1 MQRACQDEVVRRLL
15 VLCCA
20 VVFLET
26 TFFSVLTPLLPSYK
40 SDHSLTEGAIGV
52 LAGAFA
58 LGSLVFALPAGWL
71 VARVGARRTVMIG
84 LAGIGICSPLFG
96 FAENIVLLDVLRFL
110 QGGCGALMWAGAISW
125 VVLAAPNER
134 RGELLGI
141 VIAAAVVGELLGAP
155 LGAVAHQIGVRQ
167 VFGAVFFLA
176 ALLIALSL
184 VLPDPRPGE
193 KQSLA
198 EAWRRI
204 RRSDVPS
211 GVLMLAGPSVA
222 FGIAVVIGPLHMDD
236 LGASPFLIA
245 AAFASGSVVEAVV
258 GPVIGRL
265 SDRIGRTLP
274 YLIGVGALIVG
285 VIGLGAFDRLPLLFA
300 VVMVM
305 AFGAGMAFTP
315 ASTLVTDTAQAAGV
329 NQGYAS
335 GAANIAWGGG
345 QVLGAVGGGALAGA
359 AGYLLPCLVT
369 AAILVAVGTVA
380 RSLGIGPP
388 MISGLKEETGAVD
401 GR

>member
-1 MQRACQDEVVRRLL
+1 MRRLL
-15 VLCCA
+15 FLSCA
-20 VVFLET
+20 VVFLDV

-40 SDHSLTEGAIGV
+40 SDHHLSEGAIGV

-58 LGSLVFALPAGWL
+58 AGSLVMAVPGGWL
-71 VARVGARRTVMIG
+71 VARVGARKTVIAG
-84 LAGIGICSPLFG
+84 LTGIGICSPLFG
-96 FAENIVLLDVLRFL
+96 FAEHIVLLDLLRFL

-125 VVLAAPNER
+125 VVIAAPTAR

-155 LGAVAHQIGVRQ
+155 LGAIAHQVGTEP
-167 VFGAVFFLA
+167 VFSMVLVA
-176 ALLIALSL
+176 ALILITIA
-184 VLPDPRPGE
+184 VTLPEPTGVESQPLG
-193 KQSLA
+193 

-204 RRSDVPS
+204 RQSDVPS

-222 FGIAVVIGPLHMDD
+222 FGLVVVIGPLRMDD

-258 GPVIGRL
+258 GPVIGRI
-265 SDRIGRTLP
+265 SDRVGRTLP
-274 YLIGVGALIVG
+274 YLIGAGALILALV
-285 VIGLGAFDRLPLLFA
+285 GLGIFDRLSLLFA

-305 AFGAGMAFTP
+305 SFGAGMAFTP
-315 ASTLVTDTAQAAGV
+315 ASTLVTDTATAAGV

-335 GAANIAWGGG
+335 GASNVAWGGG
-345 QVLGAVGGGALAGA
+345 QMIGAIGGGALAGA
-359 AGYLLPCLVT
+359 AGYLLPCLV
-369 AAILVAVGTVA
+369 AAAVMAGVGIVA

-388 MISGLKEETGAVD
+388 VISDLSEEAGTAD

>member
-1 MQRACQDEVVRRLL
+1 MRRLL
-15 VLCCA
+15 ILACG

-26 TFFSVLTPLLPSYK
+26 TFFSVLTPLLPTYE
-40 SDHSLTEGAIGV
+40 SDHNLTEGAVGV

-71 VARVGARRTVMIG
+71 VARIGARRTVMIG
-84 LAGIGICSPLFG
+84 LTGIGIWSPLFG
-96 FAENIVLLDVLRFL
+96 FAGNIVLLDVLRFL
-110 QGGCGALMWAGAISW
+110 QGGSGALMWAGAISW
-125 VVLAAPNER
+125 VVLAAPGAR
-134 RGELLGI
+134 RGEMLGI

-155 LGAVAHQIGVRQ
+155 LGAVAHQIGTRP
-167 VFGAVFFLA
+167 VFGAVFVLA
-176 ALLIALSL
+176 VALITLALM
-184 VLPDPRPGE
+184 LPDPRPGAR
-193 KQSLA
+193 QTLA
-198 EAWRRI
+198 QAWRRI

-211 GVLMLAGPSVA
+211 GVLMLAGPSAA
-222 FGIAVVIGPLHMDD
+222 FGVVVVIGPLHMDD

-245 AAFASGSVVEAVV
+245 AAFASGSVIEAVV

-265 SDRIGRTLP
+265 SDRVGRTLP
-274 YLIGVGALIVG
+274 YLVGLGALIVG
-285 VIGLGAFDRLPLLFA
+285 LVGLGAFDHLPFLFG
-300 VVMVM
+300 VVVVM

-335 GAANIAWGGG
+335 GASNMAWGGG

-369 AAILVAVGTVA
+369 AVLLVAVGIVA

-388 MISGLKEETGAVD
+388 VISGLSEEGAAD